1 MLRQVPGQA
10 TLGSV
15 SQFMATMQESWVGL
29 DARCGTRSG
38 SKGIQE
44 KEQI

>member
-10 TLGSV
+10 PLGSV
-15 SQFMATMQESWVGL
+15 SQFMATIQESWVGL
-29 DARCGTRSG
+29 DARCGIGSG
-38 SKGIQE
+38 SRGIQE